1 MKNILKILT
10 VFTIL
15 TLIITT
21 GCKITLVM
29 PADQPATTQTSEP
42 LVGKWE
48 MTRLSIAPEVPVPDI
63 ILNQVIAQKA
73 TWKIS
78 RVNGKL
84 TIDYGGR
91 DTWYNPMGI
100 NIQQKPTQVT
110 ESPDKRSCTFKSG
123 GIIQIPGLPTILSSA
138 INANVQNIT
147 VDFDDTVTI
156 NIPEENDYRS
166 GEDLRTYK
174 RAVRSAE
181 RGKYRPAVRMFL
193 DVLNVMPAHID
204 APEGHGP
211 RDQSCR

>member
-1 MKNILKILT
+1 MKNILQILAILA
-10 VFTIL
+10 VL
-15 TLIITT
+15 TLIITS

-29 PADQPATTQTSEP
+29 PADETAAKQTSEP

-48 MTRLSIAPEVPVPDI
+48 VTRLSISPEVPVPDFFI
-63 ILNQVIAQKA
+63 NQVIAQKA

-78 RVNGKL
+78 RVSGKL

-100 NIQQKPTQVT
+100 DVQQKPIQVN

-123 GIIQIPGLPTILSSA
+123 GIIQIPGLPTLISSA

-156 NIPEENDYRS
+156 NLSSDGS
-166 GEDLRTYK
+166 L
-174 RAVRSAE
+174 SATINAQAT
-181 RGKYRPAVRMFL
+181 GKYSANGQIKTF
-193 DVLNVMPAHID
+193 NQ
-204 APEGHGP
+204 EGTVTYRGVKK
-211 RDQSCR
+211 